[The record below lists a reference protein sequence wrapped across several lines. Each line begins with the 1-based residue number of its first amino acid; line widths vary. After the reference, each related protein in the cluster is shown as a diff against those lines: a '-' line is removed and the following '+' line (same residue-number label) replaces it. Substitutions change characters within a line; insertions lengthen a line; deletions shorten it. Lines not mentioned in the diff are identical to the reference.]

1 MDYDFTK
8 AVLSRPK
15 MYTMNGSFGEVVA
28 FLQGYYSGLA
38 KSPEG
43 LDYTTKY
50 WSSFEYWLAHQI
62 GGTEKTTAFRVLLN
76 HYQDDALEELRRYY
90 LKFRDTDSS

>member
-1 MDYDFTK
+1 MNNDFTK
-8 AVLSRPK
+8 SVLSRPK
-15 MYTMNGSFGEVVA
+15 MYTLEGSFTEVVA

-50 WSSFEYWLAHQI
+50 WASFEYWLAHEVDI
-62 GGTEKTTAFRVLLN
+62 SGKTTPYRVLLDQ
-76 HYQDDALEELRRYY
+76 YQDNALEVLVQYY
-90 LKFRDTDSS
+90 LRFREGDNS